1 MLNDRISSVREVMY
15 PEPPAS
21 VPPAPPVVIA
31 PTGEARIVLYARTR
45 GGEQSREL
53 TSTLRDLDRVNF
65 GDRADAAMVFGGV
78 WRVCD
83 GTRGRGEC
91 TELAPGRYDT
101 LGQLDGRVNSVELVV
116 PVTSP
121 VGVITAP
128 EAPRVVLYEYRDF
141 GGRSLTI
148 EGNEARDLD
157 RLHFGD
163 RAASMRVEA
172 GNWML
177 CSGAYFGGQCRTF
190 GPGEYPRLSGD
201 LDRRVSSV
209 RPIANVRVGALSTY
223 VR

>member
-45 GGEQSREL
+45 GGEQSRGL

-116 PVTSP
+116 P
-121 VGVITAP
+121 
-128 EAPRVVLYEYRDF
+128 
-141 GGRSLTI
+141 
-148 EGNEARDLD
+148 
-157 RLHFGD
+157 
-163 RAASMRVEA
+163 
-172 GNWML
+172 
-177 CSGAYFGGQCRTF
+177 
-190 GPGEYPRLSGD
+190 
-201 LDRRVSSV
+201 
-209 RPIANVRVGALSTY
+209 
-223 VR
+223 